1 MPVPPTLVHIGYHKT
16 GTNWLQDEVFGNP
29 ETGYSWIGKR
39 PLTHPVH
46 RLVRDLPLEFDAAAL
61 RREFE
66 PLIRKAANAGL
77 VPVLSF
83 PRLSGHAFSGGY
95 DSKELADRVHAV
107 FPDALILIVIREQRS
122 MIVSAY
128 KQYVP
133 AGGVSTVE
141 SFLSPDPESRR
152 VPRFDFG
159 HFAYDRLIRYYQ
171 SLFGR
176 DSVRVLPYEQ
186 FVRDA
191 RGFVAAIGEL
201 GGRPIPDEVLDRLP
215 YGKRSNS
222 AQSAWAVE
230 LSRPL
235 NLFGRRSDLNP
246 EPIVESKLVFSLAKQ
261 IRRLDPS
268 KVPVLRERAAR
279 SEAELRRVV
288 EEAVGDRYVP
298 SNRETAELA
307 GLDLA
312 SYGWMLT

>member
-1 MPVPPTLVHIGYHKT
+1 MPVPLTLVHIGYHKT

-29 ETGYSWIGKR
+29 ETGYGWLGKR

-46 RLVRDLPLEFDAAAL
+46 RLVRDRPLEFDADAL
-61 RREFE
+61 RAEFA
-66 PLIRKAANAGL
+66 PLVRKAEDAGL
-77 VPVLSF
+77 VPVVSF

-95 DSKELADRVHAV
+95 DSRELADRVHAV
-107 FPDALILIVIREQRS
+107 FPDAGILIVIREQRS
-122 MIVSAY
+122 TIVSTY

-133 AGGVSTVE
+133 AGGVSTIE

-159 HFAYDRLIRYYQ
+159 HFAYDRLIRYYH

-186 FVRDA
+186 FVRDP
-191 RGFVAAIGEL
+191 RGFVAAIGDF
-201 GGRPIPDEVLDRLP
+201 GGRPVPGNVLDRLP
-215 YGKRSNS
+215 YRKRSNR
-222 AQSAWAVE
+222 AQSALAVE

-235 NLFGRRSDLNP
+235 NLFGKRSDLNP

-268 KVPVLRERAAR
+268 KVPVLHERAAR
-279 SEAELRRVV
+279 SEAELRRIV
-288 EEAVGDRYVP
+288 EERVGERYVE
-298 SNRETAELA
+298 SNRATAELT
-307 GLDLA
+307 GLDLS
-312 SYGWMLT
+312 SYGWMT